1 MSEHSI
7 GILALHNITIA
18 TLSFESHM
26 HTYKIIYLSKL
37 IVLPFTT
44 FVNNMSVYTQPVGH
58 LGVYIYFS
66 YGI

>member
-1 MSEHSI
+1 
-7 GILALHNITIA
+7 
-18 TLSFESHM
+18 M